1 MCLSQISQ
9 SRRHNPCAKIKL
21 GSDFKNGISSQTVPN
36 HCLSSENV
44 DIYFGLWRASF
55 KCLATAKDT
64 ELVGKFQPQ
73 YAAWWPINLALIFSF
88 LIGIGALFAG
98 LVRCLV
104 EKIGLMITFLS
115 ARGTKFLPTKE
126 QYVLLHHGPGWSER
140 FSFKKGEFQLGNAIL
155 SGEMNQLDC
164 AVDKWEFSHILTKK
178 LIMWNETFYR
188 MLLLP
193 LTTLC
198 RISLDEIPVALWR
211 ITQRWDVAHGCHDPL
226 W

>member
-1 MCLSQISQ
+1 M
-9 SRRHNPCAKIKL
+9 
-21 GSDFKNGISSQTVPN
+21 PN

-73 YAAWWPINLALIFSF
+73 YAAWWPINFALICSF
-88 LIGIGALFAG
+88 LIGIGVLFAG

-104 EKIGLMITFLS
+104 EELGLMITFWS
-115 ARGTKFLPTKE
+115 ARGTNLSPPRHNKCASPWAGLIRKLFFRIGRFPAWKCNIVRGNELA
-126 QYVLLHHGPGWSER
+126 LLHRRQMG
-140 FSFKKGEFQLGNAIL
+140 IL
-155 SGEMNQLDC
+155 S
-164 AVDKWEFSHILTKK
+164 HTKK
-178 LIMWNETFYR
+178 LIVWNETCYR

-198 RISLDEIPVALWR
+198 RISLDEIPGALWR
-211 ITQRWDVAHGCHDPL
+211 ITQGWDVAHGCHEPL